1 VNREFL
7 LDALKMS
14 VRTGDY
20 GFDLDG
26 NGKADNRLGAVF
38 SALMSQGLDLQF
50 AVDQAVSAGKVG
62 VLFTL
67 ITPQADVMVDQTADL
82 RVVRALAT
90 GQADPSAVPLTL
102 KGQLKAGRFTSAAPT
117 VGSVLFT
124 WELEL
129 PLGPGLPARLAVQ
142 WLRIGFTIDP
152 NGTRLLGGSLNGS
165 VSSSTVNNELIPSLA
180 SILTLYIVTSPDSET
195 SRIVKALFDTGGCNN
210 PDGTPAVKGDGRIS
224 PCELSQN
231 PLIKTLFTP
240 DVQLR
245 NAGGTYQPVPGGAQ
259 PDSLSIGFGFTAKNL
274 VLA

>member
-1 VNREFL
+1 MNREFL

-20 GFDLDG
+20 GLDLDG

-50 AVDQAVSAGKVG
+50 AVDQAVGAGKVR

-67 ITPQADVMVDQTADL
+67 ITPQPDVMVDQSAQL
-82 RVVRALAT
+82 RMVRALAT
-90 GQADPSAVPLTL
+90 GQADPAAVPVTV
-102 KGQLKAGRFTSAAPT
+102 KGQLKGGRFTSDSPA
-117 VGSVLFT
+117 VGSALLS
-124 WELEL
+124 WDLEL

-142 WLRIGFTIDP
+142 WPRIGFTTDP
-152 NGTRLLGGSLNGS
+152 NATGLLGGSLNGS
-165 VSSSTVNNELIPSLA
+165 VSGSTVANELVPSLA
-180 SILTLYIVTSPDSET
+180 NILTLYITTSPDSET
-195 SRIVKALFDTGGCNN
+195 SRTVKALFDTGGCTN
-210 PDGTPAVKGDGRIS
+210 PDGTAALKGDGRIS

-231 PLIKTLFTP
+231 PLIKALFAP

-245 NAGGTYQPVPGGAQ
+245 DAAGTFHPVPGGAQ
-259 PDSLSIGFGFTAKNL
+259 PDSLSLGFGFTAKNP